1 MITFV
6 VSGKRRFNVVI
17 LKWVFSW
24 EWGVVKVASK
34 LIPTLEDLPNSDVSQ
49 GNTEHPGSHFPR
61 KLHSPAR
68 LELTGRVSPL
78 PFMP

>member
-1 MITFV
+1 MITFL
-6 VSGKRRFNVVI
+6 VSGKRRSNVVI

-24 EWGVVKVASK
+24 EWGVVKMASE
-34 LIPTLEDLPNSDVSQ
+34 LILTLEDLPSGDVSQ
-49 GNTEHPGSHFPR
+49 GNTEHLGSHLPR
-61 KLHSPAR
+61 KLHSPTR